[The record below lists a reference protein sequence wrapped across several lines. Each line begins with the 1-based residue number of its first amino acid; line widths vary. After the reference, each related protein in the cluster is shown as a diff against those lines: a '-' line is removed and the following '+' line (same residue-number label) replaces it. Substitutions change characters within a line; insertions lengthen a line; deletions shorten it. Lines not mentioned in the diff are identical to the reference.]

1 MRSTFVS
8 WKRTSTGSMCVTS
21 AIRATAAFV
30 FGAEPCQVRPWWNEP
45 PPGLTTTGTTSSSTP
60 SGAAFRAGASQSSGA
75 WNCDRSGGDFGHR
88 CEPRTY
94 SIGPA
99 SAVVSCSEIQHVS
112 ISAGTR

>member
-1 MRSTFVS
+1 M
-8 WKRTSTGSMCVTS
+8 TS

-30 FGAEPCQVRPWWNEP
+30 FGAEPCHVRPWWNEP
-45 PPGLTTTGTTSSSTP
+45 PPGFTTTGTTSSSAA
-60 SGAAFRAGASQSSGA
+60 SGAALRAGVSQSSGA
-75 WNCDRSGGDFGHR
+75 WNCERSGGDFGHR

-99 SAVVSCSEIQHVS
+99 SLVVSWREIQQVS